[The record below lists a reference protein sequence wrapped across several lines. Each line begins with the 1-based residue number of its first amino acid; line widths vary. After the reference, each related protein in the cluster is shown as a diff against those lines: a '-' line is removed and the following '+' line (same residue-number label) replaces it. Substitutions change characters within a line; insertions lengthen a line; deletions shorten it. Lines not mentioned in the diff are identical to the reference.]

1 MKKVITYGTFDMF
14 HEGHENMLRRA
25 REYGDYLIVGVT
37 GESYDVGRGKLS
49 VKDSLADRIENV
61 RRSGY
66 ADEIIVEEYLGQKI
80 SDIIRYGVDKF
91 VIGDDWRGKFDHL
104 NEYCEVVYLER
115 TPGISSTQIRE
126 ENFRQ
131 YHIGIITDRADDSS
145 LITEAAK
152 VSGFR
157 VTGAYSADAGTAEA
171 FSEKYGIETS
181 CGDLAEFLQNKDI
194 VFVNTEI
201 DSRCEYIEVCIDAG
215 RHVIADPPFSLD
227 VSKEA
232 ALLQKA
238 KDAGLIIMYNLKS
251 FHTQVFIQLL
261 WMVKGGLIGDVVR
274 VECAASKKDPA
285 IGRLIYELSASA
297 LHVLFS
303 LLGTEYSDYSKSVVM
318 KDGKL
323 EFLTLDFS
331 YPDASAVVSIGNNIR
346 IDDRFEVVG
355 TKGTVRLGENWWRAD
370 SFEIGYRGDPVT
382 RRYNVNYEGNGF
394 RFLIRN
400 MLLMLEDGR
409 TEYRLVRA
417 EDELRVLEILEAI
430 EDQ

>member
-1 MKKVITYGTFDMF
+1 MTKVITYGTFDMF

-49 VKDSLADRIENV
+49 VKDSLAERIENV
-61 RRSGY
+61 RKSGY

-126 ENFRQ
+126 ENFRH
-131 YHIGIITDRADDSS
+131 YNIGIITDRSDDSGLVS
-145 LITEAAK
+145 EAAK
-152 VSGFR
+152 VSGFK
-157 VTGAYSADAGTAEA
+157 VTGVYTGDAGSAAA
-171 FSEKYGIETS
+171 FADKYGVTASDDLEGFL
-181 CGDLAEFLQNKDI
+181 GDKDI
-194 VFVNTEI
+194 VFVNTELGTRL
-201 DSRCEYIEVCIDAG
+201 DYIEACLDAG
-215 RHVIADPPFSLD
+215 KHVIADPPFSLD
-227 VSKEA
+227 YAKEA
-232 ALLQKA
+232 ALLKKA
-238 KDAGLIIMYNLKS
+238 ADAGLIIMYNLKS

-261 WMVKGGLIGDVVR
+261 WMVKGGLIGDVVK

-285 IGRLIYELSASA
+285 IRQLVYELSASA

-303 LLGTEYSDYSKSVVM
+303 LLGGDYTEFTKSATVR
-318 KDGKL
+318 DGML
-323 EFLTLDFS
+323 EFLTMDFR
-331 YPDASAVVSIGNNIR
+331 YPGAAATVSIGNNIK

-370 SFEIGYRGDPVT
+370 SFEIEYIGDPVT
-382 RRYNVNYEGNGF
+382 KRYNVNYEGNGF

-417 EDELRVLEILEAI
+417 EDELRVLRILESI
-430 EDQ
+430 ED